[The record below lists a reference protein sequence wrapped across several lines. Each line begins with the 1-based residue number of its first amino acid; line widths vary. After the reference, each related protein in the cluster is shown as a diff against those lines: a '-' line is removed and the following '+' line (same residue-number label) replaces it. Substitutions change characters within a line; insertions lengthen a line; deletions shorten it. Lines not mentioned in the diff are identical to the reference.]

1 MDSQGTSAVPRRAV
15 AAACAV
21 LAAAAVHA
29 AAGFEAA
36 PTFEAAKILPAAQV
50 KGPHHAVEARVPLQ
64 GLYRQYKITS
74 DYGAFG
80 ADGDLLLLIRLKEVD
95 ALARLA
101 ETSEAEVALKA
112 VGGALGGAA
121 KGAAHAVANPK
132 ETVEGI
138 PGGVGKMFGRVG
150 RKAKRT
156 AEKGKE
162 EIAGDDS
169 KPAEAD
175 SKSTTAAAA
184 DATAS
189 AAKGVLGVS
198 AGRRRW
204 AQELGVDPYT
214 SNPVL
219 GAALDKVG
227 QIDAAGRF
235 TTKLVPGMALV
246 STVASV
252 DKLVYAK
259 SPEELLKHIEE
270 RLKAIGVSDQLSK
283 DLRLNKNIRVSL
295 QARIVAA
302 LDALGGVADRAA
314 FLERADAIDSETA
327 AFYYADSAEM
337 LERFHRTKGA
347 LARLVPAN
355 GAAVALT
362 KDGRLVH
369 LVPADYV
376 PWTSQVGQAVDGAV
390 QRAKEDFPSARLEAW
405 ITGDASDRTRQELTG
420 RGWKI
425 QTQTLRPEPAPP
437 AAK

>member
-1 MDSQGTSAVPRRAV
+1 MGSERDSAVPRRSFQ
-15 AAACAV
+15 AALAV

-29 AAGFEAA
+29 ATGFETA
-36 PTFEAAKILPAAQV
+36 PTFEVAKLLPAAQV
-50 KGPHHAVEARVPLQ
+50 KGPHHAIDARVPLL
-64 GLYRQYKITS
+64 GLHRQYKITS

-112 VGGALGGAA
+112 VGGAMGGAV
-121 KGAAHAVANPK
+121 KGAANAVANPV
-132 ETVEGI
+132 ETVAGI
-138 PGGVGKMFGRVG
+138 PEGVGKMFGRVG

-162 EIAGDDS
+162 EVKGDS
-169 KPAEAD
+169 KPSDAD
-175 SKSTTAAAA
+175 SKSTGEAAA
-184 DATAS
+184 DATGA

-214 SNPVL
+214 SNAVL

-246 STVASV
+246 STVATV
-252 DKLVYAK
+252 NKLVYAK
-259 SPEELLKHIEE
+259 SPEELLKYIEE
-270 RLKAIGVSDQLSK
+270 QLKAMGVSDQLSK
-283 DLRLNKNIRVSL
+283 DLRLNKHIRPSL

-302 LDALGGVADRAA
+302 LGALGGVADRGA

-337 LERFHRTKGA
+337 LERFHRTQGA
-347 LARLVPAN
+347 LARLVAAN

-369 LVPADYV
+369 LVPADYI
-376 PWTSQVGQAVDGAV
+376 PWTSQVAQAVDGAV
-390 QRAKEDFPSARLEAW
+390 QRAKEDFPSARLEAYV
-405 ITGDASDRTRQELTG
+405 TGDVSDRTRQELTG
-420 RGWKI
+420 RRWKV
-425 QTQTLRPEPAPP
+425 QAKSLRPEPAPP

>member
-1 MDSQGTSAVPRRAV
+1 MGSKGTPAVPRRVALAV
-15 AAACAV
+15 LAV
-21 LAAAAVHA
+21 LAAAAVRA
-29 AAGFEAA
+29 AAGFEPV
-36 PTFEAAKILPAAQV
+36 PTFEAAKILPAAQL
-50 KGPHHAVEARVPLQ
+50 KGPHHTIEARVPLQ

-80 ADGDLLLLIRLKEVD
+80 ADGDLLLGIRLKEVD
-95 ALARLA
+95 ALGRLA

-121 KGAAHAVANPK
+121 KGAANAVANPV
-132 ETVEGI
+132 ETVAGI
-138 PGGVGKMFGRVG
+138 PEGVGKMFGRVG

-162 EIAGDDS
+162 EVKGDDS
-169 KPAEAD
+169 KSPAPD
-175 SKSTTAAAA
+175 SKSTGEAAA
-184 DATAS
+184 DATGS
-189 AAKGVLGVS
+189 AAKSVLGVS

-214 SNPVL
+214 TNPVL

-246 STVASV
+246 STVATV
-252 DKLVYAK
+252 NKLVYAK
-259 SPEELLKHIEE
+259 SPEELLKYIEE
-270 RLKAIGVSDQLSK
+270 RLKAMGVSDPLSK
-283 DLRLNKNIRVSL
+283 DLRLNKHIRPSV

-302 LDALGGVADRAA
+302 LDALGGVADRGA
-314 FLERADAIDSETA
+314 FLERADAINSETA

-337 LERFHRTKGA
+337 LERFHRTQGA
-347 LARLVPAN
+347 LARLVAAQ

-376 PWTSQVGQAVDGAV
+376 PWTSQVAQAVDGAV

-405 ITGDASDRTRQELTG
+405 VTGDVSDRTRQELAG
-420 RGWKI
+420 RGWKV
-425 QTQTLRPEPAPP
+425 QARSLRPEPAPP

>member
-1 MDSQGTSAVPRRAV
+1 MGSRATSAVPRRAV
-15 AAACAV
+15 LTGLAV
-21 LAAAAVHA
+21 LAAAAVRA
-29 AAGFEAA
+29 AAGFEPV
-36 PTFEAAKILPAAQV
+36 PTFEAAKLLTAAEV
-50 KGPHHAVEARVPLQ
+50 KGPHHMIEAPVPLQ

-80 ADGDLLLLIRLKEVD
+80 ADGDFLLRIRLKEVD

-121 KGAAHAVANPK
+121 KGAAHAVANPV
-132 ETVEGI
+132 ETVQGI

-162 EIAGDDS
+162 EVKGDDS
-169 KPAEAD
+169 KPADAD
-175 SKSTTAAAA
+175 TKSTGAAAA
-184 DATAS
+184 DATGA
-189 AAKGVLGVS
+189 AAKSVLGVS

-214 SNPVL
+214 TNPVL

-235 TTKLVPGMALV
+235 TTKLVPGMAIV

-252 DKLVYAK
+252 NKLVYAK
-259 SPEELLKHIEE
+259 SPEELLKYIEE
-270 RLKAIGVSDQLSK
+270 QLKAMGVSDQLSK
-283 DLRLNKNIRVSL
+283 DLRLNKHIRPSL

-302 LDALGGVADRAA
+302 LGALGGVADRGA
-314 FLERADAIDSETA
+314 FLERADAINSETA

-369 LVPADYV
+369 LVPADHI
-376 PWTSQVGQAVDGAV
+376 PWTSEVAQAVDGAV

-420 RGWKI
+420 RGWKV
-425 QTQTLRPEPAPP
+425 QTKSLRPEPAPP

>member
-1 MDSQGTSAVPRRAV
+1 MGSEGTSAVPRRTVV
-15 AAACAV
+15 AAWAV
-21 LAAAAVHA
+21 LAAAAVRA
-29 AAGFEAA
+29 AAGFEPV
-36 PTFEAAKILPAAQV
+36 PTFEAAKVLPAAQV
-50 KGPHHAVEARVPLQ
+50 KGPHHTIEARVPML
-64 GLYRQYKITS
+64 GLYRQYKIAS

-121 KGAAHAVANPK
+121 KGAAHAVTNPV
-132 ETVEGI
+132 ETVSGI
-138 PGGVGKMFGRVG
+138 PEGVGKMFGRVG

-162 EIAGDDS
+162 EVKGDDT
-169 KPAEAD
+169 KPAD
-175 SKSTTAAAA
+175 GDTKSTGAAAA
-184 DATAS
+184 DATGA
-189 AAKGVLGVS
+189 AAKSVLGVS

-214 SNPVL
+214 SNAVL

-235 TTKLVPGMALV
+235 TTKLVPGMAIV
-246 STVASV
+246 STVATV
-252 DKLVYAK
+252 NKLVYAK

-270 RLKAIGVSDQLSK
+270 RLKAMGVSDQLSK
-283 DLRLNKNIRVSL
+283 DLRLNKHIRLSL

-302 LDALGGVADRAA
+302 LDALGGVADRGA

-337 LERFHRTKGA
+337 LERFHRTQGA

-369 LVPADYV
+369 LAPADYI
-376 PWTSQVGQAVDGAV
+376 PWTSPVAQAVDGAV

-405 ITGDASDRTRQELTG
+405 ITGEASDRTRQELTG

-425 QTQTLRPEPAPP
+425 QTKSLRPEPAP

>member
-1 MDSQGTSAVPRRAV
+1 MGSDRAPAVPRRIVLAV
-15 AAACAV
+15 LAV
-21 LAAAAVHA
+21 LAAAALRA
-29 AAGFEAA
+29 AAGFEAV
-36 PTFEAAKILPAAQV
+36 PTFEAAKVLPAAQV
-50 KGPHHAVEARVPLQ
+50 KGPHHTIEARVPLV

-112 VGGALGGAA
+112 VGGAMGGAV
-121 KGAAHAVANPK
+121 KGAANAVANPV
-132 ETVEGI
+132 ETVAGI
-138 PGGVGKMFGRVG
+138 PEGVGKMFGRVG

-162 EIAGDDS
+162 EVKGDS
-169 KPAEAD
+169 KPSDAD
-175 SKSTTAAAA
+175 SKSTGEAAA
-184 DATAS
+184 DATGA

-214 SNPVL
+214 TNPVL

-246 STVASV
+246 STVATV
-252 DKLVYAK
+252 NKLVYAK
-259 SPEELLKHIEE
+259 SPEELLKYIEE
-270 RLKAIGVSDQLSK
+270 QLKAMGVSDQLSK
-283 DLRLNKNIRVSL
+283 DLRLNKHIRPSL

-302 LDALGGVADRAA
+302 LGALGGVADRGA

-369 LVPADYV
+369 LVPADYI
-376 PWTSQVGQAVDGAV
+376 PWTSQVAQAVDGAV

-405 ITGDASDRTRQELTG
+405 ITGEASDRTRQELTA

-425 QTQTLRPEPAPP
+425 QTKSLRPEPAP